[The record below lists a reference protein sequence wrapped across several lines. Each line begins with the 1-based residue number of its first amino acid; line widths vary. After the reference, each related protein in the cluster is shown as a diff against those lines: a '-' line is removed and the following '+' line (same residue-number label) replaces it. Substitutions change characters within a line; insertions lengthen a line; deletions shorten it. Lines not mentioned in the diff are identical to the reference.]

1 MIWDEKKKRALDLMV
16 EKDMTDADIAKEIG
30 CVRQTIWEWRKLEEF
45 TAELTKR
52 KRDKKK
58 RIIEFGEV
66 ILLNS
71 YEIALN
77 KIAYDIEHGSP
88 RNSLMAAMWWA
99 EKIGGKPTTKVDIS
113 NVTDNKEA
121 VDPATIAKE
130 IEEFNL
136 ED

>member
-16 EKDMTDADIAKEIG
+16 ENDMKDVDIAKQIG
-30 CVRQTIWEWRKLEEF
+30 VVRQTVWEWRKLDEF
-45 TAELTKR
+45 NAELTKR

-66 ILLNS
+66 ILYS
-71 YEIALN
+71 GYELALN
-77 KIAYDIEHGSP
+77 KIRYDIEHGSP

-113 NVTDNKEA
+113 NVTDNKESI
-121 VDPATIAKE
+121 DPATMARE
-130 IEEFNL
+130 IEEFDN
-136 ED
+136 E

>member
-16 EKDMTDADIAKEIG
+16 ENDMKDADIAKEIG

-58 RIIEFGEV
+58 RIVEFGEV
-66 ILLNS
+66 IL
-71 YEIALN
+71 YEGYEMALN
-77 KIAYDIEHGSP
+77 KIRYDIENGSP

-113 NVTDNKEA
+113 NVTDNKDV
-121 VDPATIAKE
+121 VDPDTMARE
-130 IEEFNL
+130 IEEFDA
-136 ED
+136 E

>member
-16 EKDMTDADIAKEIG
+16 ENDMKDADIAKEIG
-30 CVRQTIWEWRKLEEF
+30 CVRQTVWEWRKLDEF
-45 TAELTKR
+45 NAALTQR
-52 KRDKKK
+52 RRDKKK

-66 ILLNS
+66 ILYNS
-71 YEIALN
+71 YEMALN
-77 KIAYDIEHGSP
+77 KIAHDIEYGSP

-113 NVTDNKEA
+113 NVTDNKDV
-121 VDPATIAKE
+121 VDPSTMAKE
-130 IEEFNL
+130 IEEFNC